1 MTNIPSIRK
10 ATPSDIDKLA
20 QLRLLLQ
27 QHCEE
32 SNPMIWHMTKEG
44 KTILKQRVQNELSTN
59 NSHVLIAEMNG
70 EIIGSAHGEITHRTD
85 YTPKTVGSISTVY
98 VVREF
103 RKRGVGALLVKQLC
117 ELFDAEGVEDVTL
130 RYIIGN
136 KEAEAF
142 WRKLGFKPIITTAK
156 TSLKELENKTSSMN
170 M

>member
-10 ATPSDIDKLA
+10 ATPSDIDKLV

-32 SNPMIWHMTKEG
+32 SNPMIWHMTEEG

>member
-10 ATPSDIDKLA
+10 ATPSDIDKLV

-32 SNPMIWHMTKEG
+32 SNPMIWHMTEEG
-44 KTILKQRVQNELSTN
+44 KTILKQRVQNELSIN
-59 NSHVLIAEMNG
+59 NSHVLIAEVNG
-70 EIIGSAHGEITHRTD
+70 EIIGSAHGEITRRTD

>member
-10 ATPSDIDKLA
+10 ATPSDIDKLV

-32 SNPMIWHMTKEG
+32 SNPMIWRMTEEG
-44 KTILKQRVQNELSTN
+44 KTILKQRVQNELSIN
-59 NSHVLIAEMNG
+59 NSHVLIAEVNG
-70 EIIGSAHGEITHRTD
+70 EIIGSAHGEITRRTD

-117 ELFDAEGVEDVTL
+117 ELFDVEGVEDVTL

>member
-10 ATPSDIDKLA
+10 ATPSDIDKLV

-32 SNPMIWHMTKEG
+32 STLMIWHMTEEG
-44 KTILKQRVQNELSTN
+44 KTILKQRVQNELSTD

-85 YTPKTVGSISTVY
+85 YTPRTVGSISTVY

-136 KEAEAF
+136 NEAEAF

-170 M
+170 T

>member
-10 ATPSDIDKLA
+10 ATPSDIDELV

-44 KTILKQRVQNELSTN
+44 KTLLKQKVKNELSTDN
-59 NSHVLIAEMNG
+59 THILIAEMNG
-70 EIIGSAHGEITHRTD
+70 EIIGSAHVEIMHRTD

-98 VVREF
+98 VI
-103 RKRGVGALLVKQLC
+103 RKSRKKGIGALLVKRLC

-142 WRKLGFKPIITTAK
+142 WKKLGFKPIITTAK
-156 TSLKELENKTSSMN
+156 TSLKELENKTSSIN
-170 M
+170 T

>member
-10 ATPSDIDKLA
+10 ATPSDIDKLV

-32 SNPMIWHMTKEG
+32 SNPMIWHMTEEG

-156 TSLKELENKTSSMN
+156 TSLKELKNKTSSMN
-170 M
+170 T

>member
-1 MTNIPSIRK
+1 
-10 ATPSDIDKLA
+10 
-20 QLRLLLQ
+20 
-27 QHCEE
+27 
-32 SNPMIWHMTKEG
+32 MIWHMTEEG

-103 RKRGVGALLVKQLC
+103 RKRGIGALLVKQLC

-142 WRKLGFKPIITTAK
+142 WRKLGFKPLITTAK

>member
-10 ATPSDIDKLA
+10 ATPSDIDKLV

-32 SNPMIWHMTKEG
+32 SNPMIWHMTEEG
-44 KTILKQRVQNELSTN
+44 KTILKQRVQNELSIN
-59 NSHVLIAEMNG
+59 NSHVLIAEVNG

>member
-10 ATPSDIDKLA
+10 ATPSDIDKLV

-32 SNPMIWHMTKEG
+32 SNPMIWHMTEEG

-117 ELFDAEGVEDVTL
+117 ELFDVEGVEDVTL

>member
-10 ATPSDIDKLA
+10 ATPSDIDKLV

-32 SNPMIWHMTKEG
+32 SNPMIWHMTEEG

-70 EIIGSAHGEITHRTD
+70 EIIGSAHGEITRRTD
-85 YTPKTVGSISTVY
+85 YTPKTVGSMSTVY

-117 ELFDAEGVEDVTL
+117 ELFDVEGVEDVTL

-170 M
+170 T

>member
-10 ATPSDIDKLA
+10 ATPSDIDKLV

-32 SNPMIWHMTKEG
+32 SNPMIWHMTEEG
-44 KTILKQRVQNELSTN
+44 KTILKQRVQNELSIN

>member
-1 MTNIPSIRK
+1 MTNVPSIRK
-10 ATPSDIDKLA
+10 ATPSDIDKLV

-32 SNPMIWHMTKEG
+32 SNPMIWRMTKEG

-103 RKRGVGALLVKQLC
+103 RKRGIGALLVKQLC

>member
-10 ATPSDIDKLA
+10 ATPSDIDKLV

-32 SNPMIWHMTKEG
+32 SNPMIWRMTEEG
-44 KTILKQRVQNELSTN
+44 KTILKQRVQNELSIN
-59 NSHVLIAEMNG
+59 NSHVLIAEVNG
-70 EIIGSAHGEITHRTD
+70 EIIGSAHGEITRRTD
-85 YTPKTVGSISTVY
+85 YTPKTVGSMSTVY

-117 ELFDAEGVEDVTL
+117 ELFDVEGVEDVTL

-170 M
+170 T

>member
-10 ATPSDIDKLA
+10 ATPSDIDKLV

-32 SNPMIWHMTKEG
+32 SNPMIWRMTEEG

-170 M
+170 T

>member
-1 MTNIPSIRK
+1 MTNIPWIRK
-10 ATPSDIDKLA
+10 ATPSDIGKLV

-32 SNPMIWHMTKEG
+32 SNRMIWHMTEEG

-103 RKRGVGALLVKQLC
+103 RKRGVGALLVRQLC
-117 ELFDAEGVEDVTL
+117 GVFKAEGVEDVTL

-142 WRKLGFKPIITTAK
+142 WRKLTFKPIIMTAK
-156 TSLKELENKTSSMN
+156 TSLRELEKKTSMN
-170 M
+170 T